1 MAQIDEKKTMPESV
15 YSETEKGSASSS
27 PDLTP
32 TPSSWSEKSIREPHE
47 EGIYEPETRPQS
59 TDIERV
65 ASNVLNRIAS
75 RVTTHSLAEPGP
87 PPDGGFKAWLQCA
100 MAWLVVFCTWGYVNS
115 FGTFQAYYST
125 NLGETASTISWIGS
139 IQVWVLFFLGT
150 FAGRAMD
157 AGYFVPTFAVGTV
170 FQLIGIFMTSL
181 STKYWQLFLA
191 QGVCTGIGSGI
202 LFTPAMALLSTYFSS
217 HKGIAVALAT
227 TGNSAGGAIFPLIAR
242 QLLPQIGFGWTIRVL
257 GLLNLVCLCTA
268 GIAMKPRLPPRKSGP
283 LVDTS
288 AFKEIEY
295 MLFSIGMCFHMASL
309 YFVNYYISSYGRDIL
324 GFSYSN
330 SVTLL
335 IILNVVGI
343 PARVLVG
350 HLADRYLG
358 ALNTLIPVLFYVNVL
373 AFCWMGVNSQTSLY
387 VFVSFYGLGLA
398 SFQSLIPTTV
408 ARMTK
413 DISKVGT
420 RMGMVFT
427 FLSFASLV
435 GPPIGGALVSAG
447 GHTYIYAQAWAGASA
462 AVGTALV
469 VASRVYAFGWKLK
482 VKC

>member
-1 MAQIDEKKTMPESV
+1 
-15 YSETEKGSASSS
+15 
-27 PDLTP
+27 
-32 TPSSWSEKSIREPHE
+32 
-47 EGIYEPETRPQS
+47 
-59 TDIERV
+59 
-65 ASNVLNRIAS
+65 
-75 RVTTHSLAEPGP
+75 
-87 PPDGGFKAWLQCA
+87 

-295 MLFSIGMCFHMASL
+295 MLFSIGMCFHVSL
-309 YFVNYYISSYGRDIL
+309 KSCIYHEFTAIEKCSISCLNLRLPMFSAKLGSCTKLVLLQHPLHTNITNNRCRWQACISS
-324 GFSYSN
+324 
-330 SVTLL
+330 
-335 IILNVVGI
+335 II
-343 PARVLVG
+343 
-350 HLADRYLG
+350 
-358 ALNTLIPVLFYVNVL
+358 
-373 AFCWMGVNSQTSLY
+373 TSL
-387 VFVSFYGLGLA
+387 LTDA
-398 SFQSLIPTTV
+398 
-408 ARMTK
+408 
-413 DISKVGT
+413 IS
-420 RMGMVFT
+420 
-427 FLSFASLV
+427 
-435 GPPIGGALVSAG
+435 
-447 GHTYIYAQAWAGASA
+447 
-462 AVGTALV
+462 
-469 VASRVYAFGWKLK
+469 
-482 VKC
+482 

>member
-1 MAQIDEKKTMPESV
+1 
-15 YSETEKGSASSS
+15 
-27 PDLTP
+27 
-32 TPSSWSEKSIREPHE
+32 
-47 EGIYEPETRPQS
+47 
-59 TDIERV
+59 
-65 ASNVLNRIAS
+65 
-75 RVTTHSLAEPGP
+75 
-87 PPDGGFKAWLQCA
+87 
-100 MAWLVVFCTWGYVNS
+100 
-115 FGTFQAYYST
+115 
-125 NLGETASTISWIGS
+125 
-139 IQVWVLFFLGT
+139 
-150 FAGRAMD
+150 
-157 AGYFVPTFAVGTV
+157 
-170 FQLIGIFMTSL
+170 
-181 STKYWQLFLA
+181 
-191 QGVCTGIGSGI
+191 
-202 LFTPAMALLSTYFSS
+202 
-217 HKGIAVALAT
+217 
-227 TGNSAGGAIFPLIAR
+227 
-242 QLLPQIGFGWTIRVL
+242 
-257 GLLNLVCLCTA
+257 
-268 GIAMKPRLPPRKSGP
+268 
-283 LVDTS
+283 
-288 AFKEIEY
+288 
-295 MLFSIGMCFHMASL
+295 MASL

-435 GPPIGGALVSAG
+435 GPPIGGALVSAS

-469 VASRVYAFGWKLK
+469 VASRVHAFGWKLK

>member
-1 MAQIDEKKTMPESV
+1 MAHLDEKKTMRETV
-15 YSETEKGSASSS
+15 YEETEKSSASSS

-32 TPSSWSEKSIREPHE
+32 TPSSWSEKSIREPLE
-47 EGIYEPETRPQS
+47 EDMFDPDTRPQS
-59 TDIERV
+59 TDLERTPT
-65 ASNVLNRIAS
+65 NVLNRIAS
-75 RVTTHSLAEPGP
+75 RVTTHSLKEPGP

-100 MAWLVVFCTWGYVNS
+100 MAWLVVFNTWGFCNS
-115 FGTFQAYYST
+115 FGTFQTYYT
-125 NLGETASTISWIGS
+125 QTLGETPATISWIGS

-170 FQLIGIFMTSL
+170 FQLVGIFMTSL

-202 LFTPAMALLSTYFSS
+202 LFTPSMALLSTYFSS
-217 HKGIAVALAT
+217 HKGLAVALAT
-227 TGNSAGGAIFPLIAR
+227 TGNSAGGALYPLIAR

-257 GLLNLVCLCTA
+257 GLINLVFLCTA
-268 GIAMKPRLPPRKSGP
+268 GLAMKPRLPPRKSGP
-283 LVDTS
+283 LVDFS
-288 AFKEIEY
+288 AFKEIDY
-295 MLFSIGMCFHMASL
+295 MLVSIGLCFHMSSL
-309 YFVNYYISSYGRDIL
+309 YFTNWYIASYGRDML

-330 SVTLL
+330 SVILL
-335 IILNVVGI
+335 IILNGVGI
-343 PARVLVG
+343 PARVLAG
-350 HLADRYLG
+350 HVADRYLG
-358 ALNTLIPVLFYVNVL
+358 ALNTLVPVLLYVNIL
-373 AFCWMGVNSQTSLY
+373 AFCWMGVSSQTSLY

-398 SFQSLIPTTV
+398 AFQSLIPTTI

-435 GPPIGGALVSAG
+435 GPPIGGALLSAG
-447 GHTYIYAQAWAGASA
+447 SGSYIYAQAWSGASA
-462 AVGTALV
+462 AIGTALV
-469 VASRVYAFGWKLK
+469 VGARVYTFGWAK